1 MKLPNA
7 DSAII
12 DIRKLRDYCLSNSH
26 AEGRHKARVFSAR
39 LGMTA
44 ANSGA
49 LKTAILEGIRY
60 AEVSDYGQTGYGT
73 RYVVDLVVTW
83 QEKSANVRTAWIVR
97 EGETFPRL
105 VSCYVT

>member
-26 AEGRHKARVFSAR
+26 VEGRHKARVFSAR

-44 ANSGA
+44 ADSGA
-49 LKTAILEGIRY
+49 LKAAILEGIRY

-83 QEKSANVRTAWIVR
+83 KEKSATVRTAWIVR
-97 EGETFPRL
+97 DGETFPRL